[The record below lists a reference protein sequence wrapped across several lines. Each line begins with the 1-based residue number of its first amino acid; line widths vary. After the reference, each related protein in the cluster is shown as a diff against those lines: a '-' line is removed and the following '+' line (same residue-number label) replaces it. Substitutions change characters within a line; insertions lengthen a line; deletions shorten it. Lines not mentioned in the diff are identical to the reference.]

1 MNIPY
6 EVEFILN
13 KLENENFKA
22 YICGGACRDLLLNK
36 TPKDWDITTNAL
48 PDEIKKVF
56 KDYKIIETGLKHGTV
71 TLVSNNNP
79 YEITTFRIDGE
90 YSDNRRPETVQFV
103 NDLFLDLSRRD
114 FTMNA
119 LAHNPKEGLFDY
131 FNGEEDLKNKIIKA
145 VGNPVLRFEEDS
157 LRILRAIRFSSVL
170 GFLIEEE
177 TNEAIFKYC
186 FLLQN
191 ISKERIQSELN
202 KILLSD
208 FGADNITYYR
218 FVFEEIFP
226 NIILTPNYLK
236 NTEDTNFLGKSLS
249 EQLSLLLC
257 ENSIKK
263 VEKFLKSLK
272 YDNKTINE
280 VIQILSCDYFLKNNI
295 IENNYAFNKR
305 IKYAIK
311 TYGKRN
317 VFNCLCYLWKKT
329 GINLLDYYSE
339 ISGYN
344 QCCTI
349 KQLPINGDSLIELGY
364 KGKEIGKILNDILDL
379 IIEEK
384 ISNDVVMI
392 LDYIKKTYK

>member
-1 MNIPY
+1 LLKEAASIMERKTIPA
-6 EVEFILN
+6 
-13 KLENENFKA
+13 KL
-22 YICGGACRDLLLNK
+22 
-36 TPKDWDITTNAL
+36 
-48 PDEIKKVF
+48 V
-56 KDYKIIETGLKHGTV
+56 
-71 TLVSNNNP
+71 
-79 YEITTFRIDGE
+79 
-90 YSDNRRPETVQFV
+90 
-103 NDLFLDLSRRD
+103 
-114 FTMNA
+114 
-119 LAHNPKEGLFDY
+119 
-131 FNGEEDLKNKIIKA
+131 NGEIRTIMYHPKIVYNCPFCNCEKEHEFDDESDEYEYKSSDVDGWEMTCSGCDNEFTIEKMEGKKA
-145 VGNPVLRFEEDS
+145 GIVLRFEEDS